1 MEKNMRRIQHEA
13 VNPVFF
19 TNEELARYAALYGAD
34 EIPKTW
40 VAEIIKRFI
49 DLLDAGK

>member
-1 MEKNMRRIQHEA
+1 MPRIQHDT
-13 VNPVFF
+13 VNPAFF
-19 TNEELARYAALYGAD
+19 TNEELARYASLYDAE